1 MRLPEKIRRALERIV
16 KRMKGEENVYGVGL
30 FGSWSR
36 GDAEESSDVD
46 LLILDKRDLSHGFV
60 ERRETT
66 GLLIDF
72 DHVPKRW
79 INGPMPSQIDQKIH
93 ELQIFYDRDWSLTN
107 TKLLMANSYSSPE
120 RVDIRTE
127 AHIIDSDIYMSRA
140 TSAFSR
146 EDFQSA
152 QLFAAIALESVLKVL
167 IEIALEPFSSSR
179 FIQKT
184 EECARRLNRPNLFQ
198 KYLEISRLNTI
209 NNANIKGELK
219 LLDSIWN
226 EASFTTKQNLQ
237 SLEASHF
244 RVKTKLKYHLIP
256 AFLKG
261 VKMRARSLID
271 SGRLIEAKHYL
282 NATLVDMVE
291 NYACLKSSVDN
302 VKIDYTTLMRSL
314 KSLEKKNPKNYENIV
329 SFLDLRDISKP
340 DVARILEKTRKTILK
355 TRKERKILIKNHL
368 LTSRAKTDS

>member
-1 MRLPEKIRRALERIV
+1 MKLPEKMRRTLERIV
-16 KRMKGEENVYGVGL
+16 KRMRVEENVYGVGL

-46 LLILDKRDLSHGFV
+46 LLIVDKRGLSHGFV
-60 ERRETT
+60 ERRETS
-66 GLLIDF
+66 GFLIDF
-72 DHVPKRW
+72 DHIPKRW
-79 INGPMPSQIDQKIH
+79 IGGPMPPEIDQKIH
-93 ELQIFYDRDWSLTN
+93 ETQIFYDRDWTLTN
-107 TKLLMANSYSSPE
+107 TKLLMAKSYSSPE

-146 EDFQSA
+146 EDFRSA

-167 IEIALEPFSSSR
+167 VEIALEPFSSSR
-179 FIQKT
+179 FIQKA
-184 EECARRLNRPNLFQ
+184 EECARRLNRLNVFHE
-198 KYLEISRLNTI
+198 YLEISGLGST

-219 LLDSIWN
+219 LLDAIWN
-226 EASFTTKQNLQ
+226 EASFTVKQNLQ

-244 RVKTKLKYHLIP
+244 RVKAKLKYYLNP

-261 VKMRARSLID
+261 AKIRARSLID
-271 SGRLIEAKHYL
+271 SGRMIEAKHYL
-282 NATLVDMVE
+282 NATLVDMIE

-314 KSLEKKNPKNYENIV
+314 KSLEKKNPKNYDDIV

-340 DVARILEKTRKTILK
+340 DVARILEKTRKAILK

-368 LTSRAKTDS
+368 LTNRAKTYN